1 MRRAEG
7 CAARIA
13 LAVAIWAG
21 HCVKL
26 TEYARDCARQ
36 RVQLGR
42 RITDRLDAGLPALTE
57 ASLAKVVAS
66 ENNVKCADVGMQIMG
81 GVGPIGGGTNE
92 IQRNTLA
99 KQMDLA

>member
-1 MRRAEG
+1 M
-7 CAARIA
+7 
-13 LAVAIWAG
+13 
-21 HCVKL
+21 
-26 TEYARDCARQ
+26 D
-36 RVQLGR
+36 LGR

-81 GVGPIGGGTNE
+81 CVALIGGGTNE